1 MPGNLTQDIPRIV
14 EQCTAGCA
22 NNGGIQNLTYASQN
36 WVNNQGLQSTWRASA
51 SYVTGA
57 QNLKVGYMGAFHV
70 ANALYMSNNT
80 HLTYRVNNGVPNQF
94 TMDLNPFSIYGRTR
108 YEALYAQDQ
117 WT

>member
-1 MPGNLTQDIPRIV
+1 M
-14 EQCTAGCA
+14 
-22 NNGGIQNLTYASQN
+22 
-36 WVNNQGLQSTWRASA
+36 QSTWRASA

-108 YEALYAQDQ
+108 YEAMYAQEQ
-117 WT
+117 WTARSG